1 MGAGHVGVLV
11 LKGKRQG
18 VEAFEPLSP
27 EAAASPATAAYVKA
41 FELMRTGDAGAGAAF
56 DRLLRDHP
64 DDRLAA
70 FHAARLAAGDSG
82 ATIVLGD
89 K

>member
-11 LKGKRQG
+11 LKGKRLG
-18 VEAFEPLSP
+18 VETFEPLSP

-41 FELMRTGDAGAGAAF
+41 FELMRTGDAGAAF